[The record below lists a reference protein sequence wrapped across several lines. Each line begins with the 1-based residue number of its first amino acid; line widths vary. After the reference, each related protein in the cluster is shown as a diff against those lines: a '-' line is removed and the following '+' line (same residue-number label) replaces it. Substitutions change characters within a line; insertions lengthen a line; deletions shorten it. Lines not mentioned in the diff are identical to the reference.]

1 MQKTVGLFEAL
12 AELEKKK
19 AESRII
25 GSKYDTELKKLQS
38 EFRREMSKID
48 EKSAV
53 LREVLKKLN
62 TSTDASQLRDALA
75 ALSDRQ
81 ENFTDKD
88 WNDFFNGNKTIEL

>member
-1 MQKTVGLFEAL
+1 M
-12 AELEKKK
+12 
-19 AESRII
+19 
-25 GSKYDTELKKLQS
+25 ELKKLQS

-62 TSTDASQLRDALA
+62 TSTDASQLRDALV